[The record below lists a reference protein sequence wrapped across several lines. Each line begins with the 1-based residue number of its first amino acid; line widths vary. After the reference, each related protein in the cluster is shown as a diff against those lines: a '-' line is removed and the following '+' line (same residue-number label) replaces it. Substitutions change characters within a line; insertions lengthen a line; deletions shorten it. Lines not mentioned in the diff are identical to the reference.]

1 MASSSNDGGE
11 GVLKRMVKMVSPPGR
26 DSSMLGGDPG
36 GSQFAEAEK
45 AELKAM
51 IERKRRNDF
60 VRKRELNMLRRIRR
74 EGLSPDQAAALDA
87 SSRLDDSEVRATQPP
102 GTSDLG
108 VKAKIDAIE
117 QQMVGGGAVPSP
129 LRTATAPKTRTG
141 LLAAVSRKVGLAP
154 RDDRPTVPAG
164 LVTDAF
170 DDVTRPMMMLPA
182 EAPRTPVGPAPAL
195 PQAPQRP
202 TASTGPLP
210 ELTQPVPDL
219 GLAVPAAAS
228 LGEPMPA
235 PASPLPSVEVTE
247 LAHDHELDEA
257 VIAFANADF
266 NHCERALV
274 TLVGA
279 QGLRFDHE
287 DTWLALFDL
296 YRATGQQQ
304 RFESLSLE
312 FGQHFQK
319 STPQW
324 YSLPKLVAEAASSG
338 QARYSLTGHV
348 GWVCPATL
356 DAEGVIGLVSQ
367 TLQLPQPW
375 VLDWT
380 ALSRIDPDAVNQLH
394 TLLRQW
400 AGQPLEMRWLASDRL
415 FSVLQDSAPVG
426 VRDADPGFWLARLQ
440 ALRLINR
447 PDQFDEVAIDY
458 CVTYEVSPPSWEP
471 TKGVARVAGSASNTR
486 SATLSVVGDAITTV
500 QGGMGDTQ
508 GVAITTLDLSGQ
520 LSGDISPVLSALD
533 SKLGGAQIVRISCAL
548 LIRVDFIAAGDLLN
562 WIIARQ
568 GEGRHISFIDVHRL
582 VALMFGAMGIT
593 EHAPVHLRQ
602 A

>member
-1 MASSSNDGGE
+1 MASSSNNDGGGGE
-11 GVLKRMVKMVSPPGR
+11 GMLRRMVKRVATPGTR
-26 DSSMLGGDPG
+26 DTTILGGEPG

-102 GTSDLG
+102 GSPDLG

-117 QQMVGGGAVPSP
+117 QQMVGGGAAVPAP
-129 LRTATAPKTRTG
+129 LRGAATPPNRAG
-141 LLAAVSRKVGLAP
+141 GILAAVSRRVGLGQ

-164 LVTDAF
+164 MVSEPFDAG
-170 DDVTRPMMMLPA
+170 TRPMMMMPA
-182 EAPRTPVGPAPAL
+182 EEPARELRPPPPEMVPTLHTAATDAAPPAPAA
-195 PQAPQRP
+195 PEPPAVAAPQVAP
-202 TASTGPLP
+202 
-210 ELTQPVPDL
+210 
-219 GLAVPAAAS
+219 PA
-228 LGEPMPA
+228 
-235 PASPLPSVEVTE
+235 PLPSVEVTE

-266 NHCERALV
+266 THCERALV
-274 TLVGA
+274 LLVSPKGM
-279 QGLRFDHE
+279 RYTHE

-296 YRATGQQQ
+296 YRATGQQL
-304 RFESLSLE
+304 RFDALSQE
-312 FGQHFQK
+312 FDQHFQK
-319 STPQW
+319 SSPQW
-324 YSLPKLVAEAASSG
+324 YSLPKLVAEAAASTG
-338 QARYSLTGHV
+338 QQKISVAGQV
-348 GWVCPATL
+348 GWVCPPRL
-356 DAEGVIGLVSQ
+356 DTDGLASLISQ

-375 VLDWT
+375 VMDWT
-380 ALSRIDPDAVNQLH
+380 SLNRIETDAVNQLNA
-394 TLLRQW
+394 LLRQW

-415 FSVLQDSAPVG
+415 FAVLQESAPVG
-426 VRDADPGFWLARLQ
+426 VRDADPGYWLARLQ
-440 ALRLINR
+440 ALRLVNR
-447 PDQFDEVAIDY
+447 PDQFDEAAIDY

-471 TKGVARVAGSASNTR
+471 TKGIARVGGSAANTR
-486 SATLSVVGDAITTV
+486 TASLSVVGEPITTI
-500 QGGMGDTQ
+500 QGGITADSRS
-508 GVAITTLDLSGQ
+508 VAITTLDLSGQ
-520 LSGDISPVLSALD
+520 LSGDISAVLSALD
-533 SKLGGAQIVRISCAL
+533 AKLGGAQIVRISCAL

-562 WIIARQ
+562 WITARQ